1 MYKIVYTN
9 RMKKDVRL
17 MKKRGKDIGKLTNL
31 CIKSLRILLFF
42 RLPQPAV
49 MRICL
54 ESKILLRRQIKLGA
68 IGHSPDETVAS
79 IAANTFSM
87 AGIGILW

>member
-54 ESKILLRRQIKLGA
+54 ESKGEIYDNVIEDMDKQLRGLKG
-68 IGHSPDETVAS
+68 
-79 IAANTFSM
+79 
-87 AGIGILW
+87 

>member
-68 IGHSPDETVAS
+68 IGHSPDETTP
-79 IAANTFSM
+79 IFGLT
-87 AGIGILW
+87 